1 MLNFY
6 LGLIVGLSLIVAL
19 GPQNVFVIEQG
30 IKRNF
35 IFWVCLICTVSDVA
49 LITVGIFLF
58 YILQN
63 QLTEQVVLFFNF
75 LLVVFLIFYG
85 FTRVRLVF
93 NQKLIN
99 ANRFSSSKFKD
110 IALKTF
116 LLTYLNPHVY
126 ADTILYIGNI
136 SKDMLVSEKIFFGGG
151 ASLASFIF
159 FFSIGYGAKLLSK
172 YINSQKSWKM
182 INGFVAIFM
191 FSFAIKVLFYDI
203 F

>member
-75 LLVVFLIFYG
+75 IIN
-85 FTRVRLVF
+85 VF
-93 NQKLIN
+93 N
-99 ANRFSSSKFKD
+99 
-110 IALKTF
+110 F
-116 LLTYLNPHVY
+116 L
-126 ADTILYIGNI
+126 
-136 SKDMLVSEKIFFGGG
+136 
-151 ASLASFIF
+151 F
-159 FFSIGYGAKLLSK
+159 FFQIVY
-172 YINSQKSWKM
+172 
-182 INGFVAIFM
+182 
-191 FSFAIKVLFYDI
+191 
-203 F
+203 

>member
-6 LGLIVGLSLIVAL
+6 LGLVVGLSLIVDL
-19 GPQNVFVIEQG
+19 GQQNVFVFEQA

-99 ANRFSSSKFKD
+99 KVEEGIYQIKILINFYKFLKMMQKEIID
-110 IALKTF
+110 IMR
-116 LLTYLNPHVY
+116 
-126 ADTILYIGNI
+126 IC
-136 SKDMLVSEKIFFGGG
+136 
-151 ASLASFIF
+151 
-159 FFSIGYGAKLLSK
+159 
-172 YINSQKSWKM
+172 
-182 INGFVAIFM
+182 
-191 FSFAIKVLFYDI
+191 
-203 F
+203 